1 MAKQTEGFLG
11 GFNGKLG
18 PVVGYRWKGIWCMRS
33 QSRVVNNPRTAAQQ
47 EHRALFKAEVQLA
60 GRMRWALNLGFKAVG
75 DEVSLTPMNLF
86 VKVNQGAFGSAQGRL
101 AVDYAALQVSG
112 GPVAPVALT
121 EAVVDEDN
129 VLNVKFEKNPL
140 RRTCAAFDNV
150 YFWVYNEE
158 LQEGYLSNPV
168 YRRAQRVAVALPDE
182 LLAGGTPALHIY
194 AFAMDAQ
201 GRCSETAYVGVGSSL
216 VDDQEG
222 AHLDLVGAGPVDG
235 TVDEF
240 PDVVALQ
247 TGASVLVDAVPPPGV
262 VGGVVDE

>member
-201 GRCSETAYVGVGSSL
+201 GRCSETAYVSAGEDGSYGVSVESEGSGTTEM
-216 VDDQEG
+216 VDTKTGEVIPAGDCRGQQESWG
-222 AHLDLVGAGPVDG
+222 SPGLRDRWELDSMR
-235 TVDEF
+235 T
-240 PDVVALQ
+240 
-247 TGASVLVDAVPPPGV
+247 
-262 VGGVVDE
+262 